1 MRVCDNCRESDET
14 AQLTMVRI
22 MAGLPNTQVA
32 FDLAHGV
39 DDEPEPTDARIR
51 EYCETCQGA
60 LMVQDWSMLAA
71 RMHVPGSG
79 AKIAK
84 PPVKKRVPRIAKPV
98 VETVDPPVAE
108 EEEDEM
114 PREGESTVDEY
125 SGYRMMR

>member
-1 MRVCDNCRESDET
+1 
-14 AQLTMVRI
+14 
-22 MAGLPNTQVA
+22 
-32 FDLAHGV
+32 
-39 DDEPEPTDARIR
+39 
-51 EYCETCQGA
+51 
-60 LMVQDWSMLAA
+60 MVQDWSMLAA

-84 PPVKKRVPRIAKPV
+84 PVVKKRVPRIANKPV
-98 VETVDPPVAE
+98 VETADLPVAE